1 LSFQTASKGKRT
13 KNQSAVSSSN
23 DVDFESSEQSVTGSV
38 ENGVA
43 LQNESRFVSPDN
55 LKLDSA
61 ASETTDRALSEIG
74 ERIED
79 FETSGAGDDGNSI
92 LALADD
98 ERSDEKT
105 EDFMDQEL
113 KTFLLD
119 EKTKTPVLIEND
131 SDDAEVVDCFDS
143 ETVLRTEIMKSS
155 EGGIETNRETTLSGN
170 YSLTEEE
177 TERER
182 THARQSLEPEND
194 FYNALVQRVL

>member
-1 LSFQTASKGKRT
+1 MA
-13 KNQSAVSSSN
+13 
-23 DVDFESSEQSVTGSV
+23 
-38 ENGVA
+38 
-43 LQNESRFVSPDN
+43 
-55 LKLDSA
+55 
-61 ASETTDRALSEIG
+61 
-74 ERIED
+74 D

-98 ERSDEKT
+98 EHRDEKT
-105 EDFMDQEL
+105 EDFMEQEL

-119 EKTKTPVLIEND
+119 EKTKTSVLIEND
-131 SDDAEVVDCFDS
+131 SDGAEVVDCFDS